1 MSLDY
6 AKVGILHQYKIKITA
21 NFSILPRNTATKNRS
36 QKKKKTIMTK
46 KIANYTAMVLVK
58 KAK

>member
-6 AKVGILHQYKIKITA
+6 AKVGILHQYKIRITA

-46 KIANYTAMVLVK
+46 KNR
-58 KAK
+58 